1 MRLNLYELYK
11 NKMFLRSCI
20 FMFLLFTFS
29 VFGQNANTPASTAI
43 KANFTMASVKAYQES
58 ATLKVEDYYQYL
70 TLLSSESTSETLKA
84 EIRTSI
90 FRLFESEKVKV
101 IDFTSTENTTILLNE
116 LIDKITNKNFSF
128 LVANFENSIVGSDYW
143 TTQYQ
148 LIVTQNK
155 FPLEFQYYQKIGF
168 KPVVKSFGTTK
179 KEVWTLFLG
188 EVTLP

>member
-1 MRLNLYELYK
+1 
-11 NKMFLRSCI
+11 
-20 FMFLLFTFS
+20 MFLLFTFS
-29 VFGQNANTPASTAI
+29 VFGQNVNTPASTAI